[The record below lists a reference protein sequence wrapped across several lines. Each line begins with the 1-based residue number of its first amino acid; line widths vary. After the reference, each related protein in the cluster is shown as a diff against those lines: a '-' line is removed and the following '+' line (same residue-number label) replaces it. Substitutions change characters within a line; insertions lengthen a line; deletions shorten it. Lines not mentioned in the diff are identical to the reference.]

1 MLTVNTCCRH
11 EELSLAQ
18 AKLEGA
24 RMTPAVRITA
34 IVCLLLAVSF
44 FAAGVVISLRQQRLP
59 RREAQAATARFRF
72 AMLAGALFSLVGA
85 VLMMFST
92 LY

>member
-1 MLTVNTCCRH
+1 
-11 EELSLAQ
+11 
-18 AKLEGA
+18 
-24 RMTPAVRITA
+24 MTPAVRVTA

-44 FAAGVVISLRQQRLP
+44 FAAGVVISLRQLKLP
-59 RREAQAATARFRF
+59 RREAQVATARFRF

-85 VLMMFST
+85 VLMFST